1 VGAAL
6 REAGLRVRIDGS
18 ARKLGRQLESAAKL
32 GARWA
37 VIVGEE
43 LDRGDVIVRDLES
56 REQRA
61 VPLETAPGLLN
72 PRA

>member
-1 VGAAL
+1 
-6 REAGLRVRIDGS
+6 
-18 ARKLGRQLESAAKL
+18 
-32 GARWA
+32 